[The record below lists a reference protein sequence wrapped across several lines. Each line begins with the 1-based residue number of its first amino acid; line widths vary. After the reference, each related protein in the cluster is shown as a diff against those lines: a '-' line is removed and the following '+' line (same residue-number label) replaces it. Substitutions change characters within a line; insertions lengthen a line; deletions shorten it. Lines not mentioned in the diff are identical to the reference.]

1 MANNTKDK
9 DDLKLAQA
17 ASQGNREFQQAV
29 YALIQPVLD
38 FQTNRFCQRFCGQ
51 NQYLYQCSLTQP
63 IGSAKAGAVL
73 REWGNASYGWILDDL
88 CKPARLKK
96 YEARNQSSLFDYL
109 YSIANSLP
117 FYER

>member
-38 FQTNRFCQRFCGQ
+38 F
-51 NQYLYQCSLTQP
+51 
-63 IGSAKAGAVL
+63 
-73 REWGNASYGWILDDL
+73 
-88 CKPARLKK
+88 
-96 YEARNQSSLFDYL
+96 
-109 YSIANSLP
+109 
-117 FYER
+117 